1 MKLENL
7 NFNNHFQKLGVDFFA
22 KALPTSLK
30 NQKVIAYSA
39 NAAKLI
45 DLDVAEIKSKKF
57 SDIISAKKPHPKF
70 CYLSQI
76 YGGHQFGHYAGKLGD
91 GRAILLSQIKNKK
104 NESWDLV
111 LKGSGL
117 TPYSRTYIQNSDG
130 KSVLR
135 SAIREFLISE
145 SMFHL
150 GIPTS
155 RALCLIAS
163 DDFAI
168 RETVE
173 PAAQIIRLAQS
184 HVRFGTFELFFYQKQ
199 NDKIKIL
206 ADYVIEKNFPEA
218 KNNYAKFLEK
228 VVESTAKT
236 IAKWQAFGFCHGVLN
251 TDNMSILG
259 ITFDYG
265 PFGFLDE
272 YNPHHICNHSDQQGR
287 YSYINQPA
295 IGMWN
300 LNAFAIT
307 LSSLIS
313 MEEIKEIVSSY
324 EKIFL
329 DEYHDLMAKKLG
341 FERCDEEIKK
351 LIYEVLEL
359 LEKHQIDYTNF
370 FRGLAELSSSA
381 PPSPVTLGAKRRE
394 SHASYTSNQNSRDPR
409 IASDSRMTSF
419 VGEDFKITDSAK
431 NNFDLWHKKYSE
443 LLKSKNISNTSR
455 KKLITTSNPKFILR
469 NHLLQTAI
477 EKAYAGDFSEV
488 KKLQKIMEKPF
499 AEQKENESYASLP
512 PAWAKE
518 IVVSCSS

>member
-1 MKLENL
+1 MKLNEL
-7 NFNNHFQKLGVDFFA
+7 NFQNHFQALGEAFYK
-22 KALPTSLK
+22 KATPTPLK
-30 NQKVIAYSA
+30 NQKVAAISSA
-39 NAAKLI
+39 AAKLI
-45 DLDVAEIKSKKF
+45 DLDISEIKNKNFLSA
-57 SDIISAKKPHPKF
+57 ISGKTSHPNF
-70 CYLSQI
+70 CYIAQT
-76 YGGHQFGHYAGKLGD
+76 YAGHQFGHYAGTLGD
-91 GRAILLSQIKNKK
+91 GRATLLAQVKNKK

-111 LKGSGL
+111 LKGCGL
-117 TPYSRTYIQNSDG
+117 TPFSRPHIQSADG
-130 KSVLR
+130 RSVLR

-155 RALCLIAS
+155 RALCLITS

-173 PAAQIIRLAQS
+173 PAAQIIRMAES

-199 NDKIKIL
+199 NDKVKIL
-206 ADYVIEKNFPEA
+206 ADYIIARHPELVEGSSYKNKYSA
-218 KNNYAKFLEK
+218 FLSS
-228 VVESTAKT
+228 VVTSTAKL

-313 MEEIKEIVSSY
+313 MEEIKEILPTY

-341 FERCDEEIKK
+341 FEKCDEEVKK
-351 LIYEVLEL
+351 LIYETLEL

-370 FRGLAELSSSA
+370 FRGLCDQPLST
-381 PPSPVTLGAKRRE
+381 VILGAKRRE
-394 SHASYTSNQNSRDPR
+394 SHASCTSNQNSRDPR
-409 IASDSRMTSF
+409 IASDSRMTDTT
-419 VGEDFKITDSAK
+419 GNDF
-431 NNFDLWHKKYSE
+431 NFWNQKYSE
-443 LLKSKNISNTSR
+443 LLNSKNISNTSR
-455 KKLITTSNPKFILR
+455 KKLMNNSNPKFILR

-477 EKAYAGDFSEV
+477 EKAHAGDFSEV
-488 KKLQKIMEKPF
+488 KKLQKITEKPF
-499 AEQKENESYASLP
+499 ANQKENESYAGLP
-512 PAWAKE
+512 PSWARE
-518 IVVSCSS
+518 IIISCSS